1 MKKYQ
6 RAAGNELDTF
16 LLRNNQVKT
25 QPELFNEILDADGNT
40 VNPNRLKRANE
51 MTGAGIEYAT
61 SLVEYVCTHHK
72 DLIKKT
78 NSSLYYETEPIE
90 WAAALDIMTG
100 ELNGQRS
107 RAARELLRLHAHP
120 KPILIKRKDGRVVSM
135 QPFVLAFDWGR
146 PETLDARAAANL
158 ARMQKGAE
166 ELAKRNEVIAAKKEN
181 RPIDINGIE
190 YPDLLPIEKISIQFS
205 IPLFEGLMNEGGN
218 TYSFPTGMYAKM
230 FHFARFQQKTYH
242 DLKRAGH
249 QRISAHLNHFEN
261 MNDPQISAIAR
272 FARYI
277 VRHNNLTAKQVK
289 NKDHVSVMNIPLFP
303 MISEVY
309 PSAIS
314 TNGRRERHIDMKKVA
329 AFLDMS
335 LFIYFCI
342 DNFIFYPVIKKGGL
356 TPQMLTIEIYTDVKK
371 AEQVQGLDSEK
382 GEVVRKILSLSEK
395 GERLPEFQNTP
406 APEA

>member
-16 LLRNNQVKT
+16 LIRNNKIKN
-25 QPELFNEILDADGNT
+25 QPELFNEIRDIDGNI
-40 VNPNRLKRANE
+40 VNPKGLKRANE

-72 DLIKKT
+72 DFIKKT
-78 NSSLYYETEPIE
+78 NSAMFYETEPIE

-100 ELNGQRS
+100 GLTGQRS
-107 RAARELLRLHAHP
+107 RAAREILRLHAHP
-120 KPILIKRKDGRVVSM
+120 KPVLIKRKDGRMVSM
-135 QPFVLAFDWGR
+135 QPFVLAFDWGS

-181 RPIDINGIE
+181 RPIDISCIE

-205 IPLFEGLMNEGGN
+205 IPLFEGLITKGGN

-230 FHFARFQQKTYH
+230 FHYAQFQQKTFNL
-242 DLKRAGH
+242 LKKSNNDDIADVIARFSD
-249 QRISAHLNHFEN
+249 I
-261 MNDPQISAIAR
+261 NDPYISAIVR

-277 VRHNNLTAKQVK
+277 VRHNNLTGRQVK
-289 NKDHVSVMNIPLFP
+289 NKEHYSVMNIPLLD
-303 MISEVY
+303 MVSEIY

-314 TNGRRERHIDMKKVA
+314 RNGRGERRVEMMKIKT
-329 AFLDMS
+329 FLDMV
-335 LFIYFCI
+335 LVIYYCI
-342 DNFIFYPVIKKGGL
+342 DVFLFYPVVIRL
-356 TPQMLTIEIYTDVKK
+356 TQETLTIGIYTDAKK
-371 AEQVQGLDSEK
+371 AEKALGLNHGIGDII
-382 GEVVRKILSLSEK
+382 RKALVGPE
-395 GERLPEFQNTP
+395 LPY
-406 APEA
+406 